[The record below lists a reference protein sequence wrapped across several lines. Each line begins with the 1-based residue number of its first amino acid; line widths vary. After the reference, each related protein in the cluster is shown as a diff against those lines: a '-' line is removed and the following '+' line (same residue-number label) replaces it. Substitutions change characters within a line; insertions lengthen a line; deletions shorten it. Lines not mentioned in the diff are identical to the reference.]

1 MSETRVERRRMPRY
15 PLSVAVETERG
26 KGVTRDVSAS
36 GVYFETAE
44 LHTAGAP
51 IRFTLVFERSAPGPL
66 RLSCAGEVRRV
77 DANGGSFGVAA
88 TINAQSIKAHAINA
102 HAIKPSSP

>member
-1 MSETRVERRRMPRY
+1 MPRY
-15 PLSVAVETERG
+15 PLSVAVETEQG

-44 LHTAGAP
+44 LYTAGSP
-51 IRFTLVFERSAPGPL
+51 IRFTLVFEHSVPAPL

-77 DANGGSFGVAA
+77 DANDGSFCVAV
-88 TINAQSIKAHAINA
+88 TINAQSIKANPIN
-102 HAIKPSSP
+102 PSSP